1 MPSPDNATLTIRPA
15 TPDDLDATLAF
26 YYQLIDDLD
35 GKKESP
41 RWEKD
46 VWPSRPMLEEDI
58 AAGSLHIAL
67 LDGEVVGGMV
77 LDHARPDGYDTA
89 PWNVPAGEGE
99 AMVAHL
105 VAVSARHQ
113 GKGIGTTL
121 MRAAA
126 DICRDAGARALRLDV
141 IDGNAPAARLYERVG
156 FQHISH
162 VQLYYEDTGWDDF
175 DLYELEL

>member
-1 MPSPDNATLTIRPA
+1 MPTPDNATLTIRPA

-46 VWPSRPMLEEDI
+46 VWPSRPMLEADI

-77 LDHARPDGYDTA
+77 LDHARPDGYDAA
-89 PWNVPAGEGE
+89 PWNVPADEDE

-121 MRAAA
+121 MRTAA